1 MDSGSD
7 LWPSHYMSHTT
18 CRRLKPGRNEAHC
31 RSPSLRCIYE
41 GEIINWINE
50 RLDVPANHK
59 NADNAT
65 IYFKFGGS
73 ENQLVWP
80 RSRIRHLSIIIA
92 SWQVTL
98 ITLTSV
104 ITTATHT
111 LIKAFGASFYVLFNN
126 CLFLPLPF

>member
-1 MDSGSD
+1 MKEESNVKLDKWEAGRAGEN
-7 LWPSHYMSHTT
+7 HENAHNVTT
-18 CRRLKPGRNEAHC
+18 
-31 RSPSLRCIYE
+31 
-41 GEIINWINE
+41 
-50 RLDVPANHK
+50 
-59 NADNAT
+59 
-65 IYFKFGGS
+65 YFKFGGS

-126 CLFLPLPF
+126 CLFLPLSF

>member
-1 MDSGSD
+1 M
-7 LWPSHYMSHTT
+7 
-18 CRRLKPGRNEAHC
+18 
-31 RSPSLRCIYE
+31 
-41 GEIINWINE
+41 
-50 RLDVPANHK
+50 PANHK
-59 NADNAT
+59 NAENAT
-65 IYFKFGGS
+65 IYSKFGGS

-80 RSRIRHLSIIIA
+80 RRRIRHLSIIIA

-126 CLFLPLPF
+126 CLFLPLTF